1 MCQSLL
7 RNENMLTRLSFGL
20 VYLLR
25 TEIYTNDFETFSIT
39 PAHITPKIK
48 KHKYYV
54 TCGENNS
61 SHSGVWVGGFVNYHI
76 KRHVN

>member
-1 MCQSLL
+1 M
-7 RNENMLTRLSFGL
+7 RLSFGL

-54 TCGENNS
+54 TCEEIAVILACG
-61 SHSGVWVGGFVNYHI
+61 
-76 KRHVN
+76 